1 MGQVLAGK
9 RGERHHLS
17 AATTI
22 VLASASG
29 SRATMLANAGLSFL
43 IDPAHVGEAAIK
55 EQCRR
60 EHKTATEAA
69 LVLARTKAETV
80 SLRHAGT
87 LVVGADQILEIGGAW
102 LSKAADRAEAART
115 LRTLRGRTH
124 TLVSAAAVARDGDTL
139 WSAADSARLT
149 MRAFSDAF
157 LESYLDAMGDGVRL
171 TVGAY
176 RLEDAG
182 VQLFSRIEGDYFTV
196 LGLPLLPLLDFLRE
210 NGLIE
215 A

>member
-1 MGQVLAGK
+1 MGQILAGK

-17 AATTI
+17 AATSI

-29 SRATMLANAGLSFL
+29 ARATLLANAGVSFL
-43 IDPAHVGEAAIK
+43 IDPAHVDEAVIK
-55 EQCRR
+55 ESCRR
-60 EHKTATEAA
+60 QGKSAEDAA
-69 LVLARTKAETV
+69 LVLARSKAETV

-87 LVVGADQILEIGGAW
+87 MVVGADQILEIEGRW
-102 LSKAADRAEAART
+102 LTKAADRAQAAQI
-115 LRTLRGRTH
+115 LRAWRGRTH
-124 TLVSAAAVARDGDTL
+124 RLVSAVAVARDGEAL
-139 WSAADSARLT
+139 WSAVDSTRLT

-157 LESYLDAMGDGVRL
+157 LESYLDALGDSVRL
-171 TVGAY
+171 SVGAY

-182 VQLFSRIEGDYFTV
+182 VQLFSRIDGDYFTV
-196 LGLPLLPLLDFLRE
+196 LGLPLLPLLDCLRE